1 MLELWENIFKA
12 WISQISLMNDKNIFT
27 MNIKALTI
35 KETII
40 WTLINIKN
48 DYSKSDQLK
57 VMLHEKLPEIDN
69 RKQSLPSEK
78 I

>member
-48 DYSKSDQLK
+48 DYSLK
-57 VMLHEKLPEIDN
+57 IP
-69 RKQSLPSEK
+69 RK
-78 I
+78 